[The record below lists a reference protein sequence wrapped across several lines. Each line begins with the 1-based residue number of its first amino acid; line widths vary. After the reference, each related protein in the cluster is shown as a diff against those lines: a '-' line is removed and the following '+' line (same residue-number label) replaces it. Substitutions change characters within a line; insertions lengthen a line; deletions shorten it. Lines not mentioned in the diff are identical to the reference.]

1 MKLEMATLFY
11 TCGLWGLCNVE
22 AKMTVSIMLRSTC
35 GTLYHNSARE
45 KHHNVGNDSGFRARD
60 SGFRG

>member
-1 MKLEMATLFY
+1 
-11 TCGLWGLCNVE
+11 
-22 AKMTVSIMLRSTC
+22 MTVSIMLRSTC